1 MRPANRLGLLI
12 GLPAAGLR
20 LAVTAPTGAARQA
33 ASLVDAGAR
42 AADTGARSALRG
54 AAAASREALRLGRAT
69 RHAVGSGA
77 CWIGGRRMHL
87 PLRPRSGAALD
98 RRQMEAAA
106 RKVAVALA
114 EHPDVLVAYWD
125 GGLETLVVQLAED
138 AVAAKVAARAAELAD
153 RHQLEQP
160 QAAALDHDHPGQA
173 PGARVHAAA
182 LCCDVAGIATAA
194 TARMLRLRSSPR
206 MVTAAVTALR
216 EDSRPRSWLRR
227 RLGEPTAD
235 VVLSAAY
242 AAAHGFGQS
251 PTALVL
257 DGALR
262 TAQLVESIAR
272 SALFDEVH
280 DRLCAPDRHSLP
292 TPRVRRPRLN
302 VKPADQ
308 YADQAVMGG
317 LLGAVA
323 TLAFTR
329 DSAEAAEAVLAASPR
344 AARYGPTAFTAALG
358 TGLARHKVLVRDLER
373 IRQLELVDSVVLH
386 HSVLSGRRRTL
397 LEAVPSADAWDHDRL
412 WHAAAAA
419 LRIQDEEPDRHNGPP
434 DRHNGPPDG
443 HEVRLR
449 PVAGS
454 APGTRTGRMTVLDA
468 DNREVGTVF
477 VGREVDPLAEAVLDA
492 ARRAGLHVVVA
503 DDGTLGEFGALADQL
518 ISADESLT
526 DLVHR
531 LRGSGRTVLTVA
543 RPAAGTR
550 PEDDLPTGLMSSD
563 VAVTVVDPGSAVLWA
578 ADALVMD
585 DLSGVWRLLAA
596 VPGFRAAARRAKIL
610 AEAGAALSELMV
622 LTRGSRGRRAAWKA
636 GLRLSPVNA
645 AAAAALV
652 DGLGGARRA
661 LRLDVP
667 RSRPRVPWHALEPHE
682 VLDRLRRAERDLHD
696 ESIRTWSAAERVGR
710 TMAASPAA
718 APLRLTG
725 RLLVAVRAEL
735 DDPLTP
741 VLAVGAT
748 ASALLGSAVDAFLV
762 TGAMGINALVGGI
775 QRLRAEQALASLAVS
790 QRQQAR
796 RVVDPDTGDTRTVE
810 AGRLSPGE
818 IIELHT
824 GDVVPADARLLEAE
838 DLEVDESSLTGE
850 SLPTL
855 KQVEPTPRVPVPDRH
870 CMVFQGATVVAGQ
883 GRAVVVDTGDDTE
896 AGRAAHLAARMP
908 PAPGVQ
914 ARLRELTSSVL
925 PLTLAGGAAVTGLS
939 LLRGTPVRQAVSGGL
954 AVAVAAVPEGL
965 PLTATV
971 AQLAAARRL
980 TDHGVLVRTPRTLE
994 ALGRMDTVCFD
1005 KTGTLTANR
1014 LRVVRT
1020 AAPDGGDHEADSPQ
1034 GRAILRQ
1041 AARTCPP
1048 VGGNHGVHAHAT
1060 DGAVLDAAGD
1070 DPHWTP
1076 GDTQPFQAS
1085 RGYAS
1090 ATGHDARGKPLL
1102 VVKGAP
1108 EVVLPLCPDA
1118 DGTTT
1123 ETTRALAAE
1132 GLRVLAVAEHR
1143 LDPGE
1148 FDGALE
1154 QPLEHYRL
1162 ELTGF
1167 IALADTPRSDAA
1179 PLVSGLRQAGVR
1191 PVMLTGDHPETA
1203 RAVAVALGWPEDV
1216 SVVTGDELA
1225 TRDRAGRAS
1234 LVRDC
1239 DVVARVAPEQKLQV
1253 VEALRESGRVVGM
1266 VGDGSNDA
1274 AAIRAADVGVGIA
1287 VRGSAAARNAADLV
1301 IVNDELSAL
1310 TEAVAEGRA
1319 LWRSV
1324 ADALTVMIGGNAGE
1338 IGFSLLGTLVSGA
1351 SPLSTRQLLLVNL
1364 LTDMFPAMAVAVTP
1378 QGGAAD
1384 TAAAPGEGAAERQGT
1399 ARTGTAP
1406 LGLGTLG
1413 APLARQIRHRGI
1425 LTALGATTAWLVG
1438 SATPGSARR
1447 TSTMALCGVVGAQLT
1462 QTVTGRRHSPLVWFT
1477 VLGSA
1482 AALIAIIQTPGV
1494 SQFFGCTPLG
1504 PVAWTGVTA
1513 AVAVAALAPRAE

>member
-1 MRPANRLGLLI
+1 MRPATGLGLLI
-12 GLPAAGLR
+12 GLPASGLR
-20 LAVTAPTGAARQA
+20 LAAAAPGDVSRHVLPLA
-33 ASLVDAGAR
+33 DAGAR
-42 AADTGARSALRG
+42 AALRG
-54 AAAASREALRLGRAT
+54 AAAASRGATRLGRAT
-69 RHAVGSGA
+69 QQAMTPGRCWVGA
-77 CWIGGRRMHL
+77 RRLHV
-87 PLRPRSGAALD
+87 PLRPRRGAVLD
-98 RRQMEAAA
+98 RRQLESAA
-106 RKVAVALA
+106 RRVAASLT
-114 EHPDVLVAYWD
+114 EHPEVLAAYWD
-125 GGLETLVVQLAED
+125 GGLESLVVQLAED
-138 AVAAKVAARAAELAD
+138 AVTDKVAARAARLAAD
-153 RHQLEQP
+153 QQLEQP
-160 QAAALDHDHPGQA
+160 EEPALDHDHPGQA
-173 PGARVHAAA
+173 ASARVHATA
-182 LCCDVAGIATAA
+182 LCCDMAGIATAT
-194 TARMLRLRSSPR
+194 TARVLRLRPSPR

-216 EDSRPRSWLRR
+216 EDSRPRTWLRH

-235 VVLSAAY
+235 LVLSAAY

-257 DGALR
+257 DASLR
-262 TAQLVESIAR
+262 AGQLLESVTRA
-272 SALFDEVH
+272 ALFDEAH
-280 DRLCAPDRHSLP
+280 DRLCDPDRHSLP
-292 TPRVRRPRLN
+292 TPQARRPRLH
-302 VKPADQ
+302 VMPAQQ
-308 YADQAVMGG
+308 YADQAVTGG

-329 DSAEAAEAVLAASPR
+329 DGAEAAEAVLAAAPR
-344 AARYGPTAFTAALG
+344 AARYGPVAFTAALG
-358 TGLARHKVLVRDLER
+358 TGLARRRVLVRDLER
-373 IRQLELVDSVVLH
+373 IRQLELVDTVVLH
-386 HSVLSGRRRTL
+386 HSVLSGHRRTL
-397 LEAVPSADAWDHDRL
+397 LEASPLGEDWDHDRL
-412 WHAAAAA
+412 WHAATAT
-419 LRIQDEEPDRHNGPP
+419 LRAQDEKQQ
-434 DRHNGPPDG
+434 DG
-443 HEVRLR
+443 KRRDEVKVRLR
-449 PVAGS
+449 APAGS
-454 APGTRTGRMTVLDA
+454 APGTRTGRMTALDD
-468 DNREVGTVF
+468 DNREVGNVF
-477 VGREVDPLAEAVLDA
+477 VAREVDPLAEAVLDA

-518 ISADESLT
+518 VSAEATLT
-526 DLVHR
+526 ETVR
-531 LRGSGRTVLTVA
+531 QLRQSRRAVLTVA
-543 RPAAGTR
+543 RVAAGAGA
-550 PEDDLPTGLMSSD
+550 DDDVPTGLLSSD

-578 ADALVMD
+578 ADALVLD
-585 DLSGVWRLLAA
+585 DLSGVWRLLTA
-596 VPGFRAAARRAKIL
+596 VPGSRAAARHAKVL

-622 LTRGSRGRRAAWKA
+622 LTRGSRGRRAAWRV

-652 DGLGGARRA
+652 DGWRGARRV
-661 LRLDVP
+661 LRPDVP
-667 RSRPRVPWHALEPHE
+667 RPRPRVPWHALEPHE
-682 VLDRLRRAERDLHD
+682 VLDRLREAERDLHE
-696 ESIRTWSAAERVGR
+696 ESTRATSAAGR
-710 TMAASPAA
+710 LGRSVAASPAA
-718 APLRLTG
+718 VPLRLTG
-725 RLLVAVRAEL
+725 RLVSAVRAEL

-775 QRLRAEQALASLAVS
+775 QRLRAEQALASLAVT

-796 RVVDPDTGDTRTVE
+796 RVVDPETGDTRTVE
-810 AGRLSPGE
+810 AGRLTPGE
-818 IIELHT
+818 IIELQT
-824 GDVVPADARLLEAE
+824 GDVVPADARLIEAE

-855 KQVEPTPRVPVPDRH
+855 KQTEPTPRVPVPDRH

-914 ARLRELTSSVL
+914 ARLRELTSTVL

-939 LLRGTPVRQAVSGGL
+939 LLRGTPVRQAVAGGL

-980 TDHGVLVRTPRTLE
+980 TAHGVLVRTPRTLE

-1005 KTGTLTANR
+1005 KTGTLTENR

-1020 AAPDGGDHEADSPQ
+1020 AASDGGAHENDSPE
-1034 GRAILRQ
+1034 GREILRQ

-1048 VGGNHGVHAHAT
+1048 VGEDHGVHAHAT
-1060 DGAVLDAAGD
+1060 DGAVVDAAGD
-1070 DPHWTP
+1070 DPHWSP

-1090 ATGHDARGKPLL
+1090 ATGHDAENAALL

-1118 DGTTT
+1118 DDSAT
-1123 ETTRALAAE
+1123 ETAQALAAE
-1132 GLRVLAVAEHR
+1132 GLRVLAVAEYH
-1143 LDPGE
+1143 LQSGE
-1148 FDGALE
+1148 FEAALE
-1154 QPLEHYRL
+1154 RPLEHYQL
-1162 ELTGF
+1162 HLSGF

-1179 PLVSGLRQAGVR
+1179 PLISGLREAGVR

-1203 RAVAVALGWPEDV
+1203 RAVAVALGWPKDV

-1225 TRDRAGRAS
+1225 TRDRTGRAS

-1239 DVVARVAPEQKLQV
+1239 GVVARVAPEQKLQV
-1253 VEALRESGRVVGM
+1253 IEALRESGRVVGM

-1310 TEAVAEGRA
+1310 IEAVAEGRA
-1319 LWRSV
+1319 LWHSV
-1324 ADALTVMIGGNAGE
+1324 ADALTVLIGGNAGE
-1338 IGFSLLGTLVSGA
+1338 IGFSLLGTAISGA

-1378 QGGAAD
+1378 QGATG
-1384 TAAAPGEGAAERQGT
+1384 TAAGADETGTEGQG

-1425 LTALGATTAWLVG
+1425 LTALGAAAAWLVG
-1438 SATPGSARR
+1438 TVTPGSARR

-1462 QTVTGRRHSPLVWFT
+1462 QTVTGRRHSPLVWLT

-1482 AALIAIIQTPGV
+1482 AALIAVIQTPGV

-1504 PVAWTGVTA
+1504 PIAWAGVAA
-1513 AVAVAALAPRAE
+1513 AVALAALAPRSPSR

>member
-1 MRPANRLGLLI
+1 MRPATGLGLLI

-20 LAVTAPTGAARQA
+20 LAAAAPTDVARHVLPLA
-33 ASLVDAGAR
+33 DAGAR
-42 AADTGARSALRG
+42 AAVRSAATASRG
-54 AAAASREALRLGRAT
+54 AVRLGRAA
-69 RHAVGSGA
+69 RQAMNPGRCWVGVRRLHVPLGPRPGSA
-77 CWIGGRRMHL
+77 LAPRQLEAAGRRV
-87 PLRPRSGAALD
+87 AASL
-98 RRQMEAAA
+98 A
-106 RKVAVALA
+106 RHPEVLA
-114 EHPDVLVAYWD
+114 AYWD
-125 GGLETLVVQLAED
+125 GGLESLVVQLAED
-138 AVAAKVAARAAELAD
+138 AVADSVAARAAELAD
-153 RHQLEQP
+153 DEQLEP
-160 QAAALDHDHPGQA
+160 PGEPALEHGHPGRA
-173 PGARVHAAA
+173 PGARVHAVA
-182 LCCDVAGIATAA
+182 LCCDVAGIATAT
-194 TARMLRLRSSPR
+194 TARVLRLNRSPR

-216 EDSRPRSWLRR
+216 EDSRPRSWLQD
-227 RLGEPTAD
+227 RLGEPATD

-257 DGALR
+257 DAALR
-262 TAQLVESIAR
+262 AGQLVESVAR

-280 DRLCAPDRHSLP
+280 DRLCTPERHSLP
-292 TPRVRRPRLN
+292 TPQVRRPRLH
-302 VKPADQ
+302 VMPAQQ
-308 YADQAVMGG
+308 YADRAVTGG
-317 LLGAVA
+317 LLGAAA

-329 DSAEAAEAVLAASPR
+329 DGAEAAEAVLAAAPR
-344 AARYGPTAFTAALG
+344 AARYGPVAYTAALG
-358 TGLARHKVLVRDLER
+358 TGLARRKVLVRDMER
-373 IRQLELVDSVVLH
+373 IRQLELVDTVVLH
-386 HSVLSGRRRTL
+386 HSVLSGRRRTV
-397 LEAVPSADAWDHDRL
+397 LEAGPTVGDWDHERL
-412 WHAAAAA
+412 WHAVAAT
-419 LRIQDEEPDRHNGPP
+419 LRAEDEQREGDP
-434 DRHNGPPDG
+434 
-443 HEVRLR
+443 EVRLR
-449 PVAGS
+449 PVPGS
-454 APGTRTGRMTVLDA
+454 APGTRTGRMTVLDE
-468 DNREVGTVF
+468 DNREVGAVF
-477 VGREVDPLAEAVLDA
+477 VGREVDPLAEAVLEA

-518 ISADESLT
+518 VSPEDPLT
-526 DLVHR
+526 EVVR
-531 LRGSGRTVLTVA
+531 ELRRSQRTVLTVA
-543 RPAAGTR
+543 RAEAGTT
-550 PEDDLPTGLMSSD
+550 PDDDVLTGLLSSD
-563 VAVTVVDPGSAVLWA
+563 VAVTVVDAGSAVLWA
-578 ADALVMD
+578 ADALVLD
-585 DLSGVWRLLAA
+585 DLRGVWRLLAA
-596 VPGFRAAARRAKIL
+596 VPGSRATARHAKVL
-610 AEAGAALSELMV
+610 AEAGATLSELMV
-622 LTRGSRGRRAAWKA
+622 LTRGSRGRRAAWRV

-652 DGLGGARRA
+652 DGRHSARRV
-661 LRLDVP
+661 LRHDVP
-667 RSRPRVPWHALEPHE
+667 RPRPRVPWHALEPHE
-682 VLDRLRRAERDLHD
+682 VLDRLREAERDLR
-696 ESIRTWSAAERVGR
+696 EEATGAPSAAARLGR
-710 TMAASPAA
+710 AVAASPAA
-718 APLRLTG
+718 APLRFTG
-725 RLLVAVRAEL
+725 RLVGAVRAEL

-748 ASALLGSAVDAFLV
+748 ASALLGSAVDALLV
-762 TGAMGINALVGGI
+762 TGAMGVNALVGGI

-818 IIELHT
+818 VIELHT

-855 KQVEPTPRVPVPDRH
+855 KQVAATPRAPVPDRH
-870 CMVFQGATVVAGQ
+870 CMVFEGATVVAGQ
-883 GRAVVVDTGDDTE
+883 GRAVVVDTGEDTE

-914 ARLRELTSSVL
+914 ARLRELTSTVL

-980 TDHGVLVRTPRTLE
+980 TEHGVLVRTPRTLE

-1005 KTGTLTANR
+1005 KTGTLTENR

-1020 AAPDGGDHEADSPQ
+1020 AAPDGGDHATGSPE
-1034 GRAILRQ
+1034 GLAILRQ

-1048 VGGNHGVHAHAT
+1048 AGDDHGVHAHAT
-1060 DGAVLDAAGD
+1060 DGAVLEAAAD

-1090 ATGHDARGKPLL
+1090 ATGHDAQDTPLL

-1108 EVVLPLCPDA
+1108 EVVLPLCPDVE
-1118 DGTTT
+1118 DTTT
-1123 ETTRALAAE
+1123 QTAGRLAAE
-1132 GLRVLAVAEHR
+1132 GLRVLAVAERR
-1143 LDPGE
+1143 LEPDE
-1148 FDGALE
+1148 FERALE
-1154 QPLEHYRL
+1154 SPLEDHPLR
-1162 ELTGF
+1162 LTGF

-1203 RAVAVALGWPEDV
+1203 RAVAVALGWPEGV
-1216 SVVTGDELA
+1216 SVVTGDDLA
-1225 TRDRAGRAS
+1225 TRDRGGRAS

-1239 DVVARVAPEQKLQV
+1239 GVVARVAPEQKLQV

-1301 IVNDELSAL
+1301 IVRDELSAL
-1310 TEAVAEGRA
+1310 IEAVAEGRA
-1319 LWRSV
+1319 LWHSV
-1324 ADALTVMIGGNAGE
+1324 ADALTVLIGGNAGE

-1378 QGGAAD
+1378 QGATG
-1384 TAAAPGEGAAERQGT
+1384 TAAEAKASGPQEQDA

-1425 LTALGATTAWLVG
+1425 LTALGATIAWLAGTV
-1438 SATPGSARR
+1438 TPGSARR

-1462 QTVTGRRHSPLVWFT
+1462 QTVTGRRHSPLVWLT

-1482 AALIAIIQTPGV
+1482 AALIAVIQTPGV

-1504 PVAWTGVTA
+1504 PVAWAGVTA
-1513 AVAVAALAPRAE
+1513 AVVLAALAPRPPSAG

>member
-1 MRPANRLGLLI
+1 MRAATGLGLLI

-20 LAVTAPTGAARQA
+20 LAATAPGDVARHVLPLA
-33 ASLVDAGAR
+33 DAGAR
-42 AADTGARSALRG
+42 VALRSAV
-54 AAAASREALRLGRAT
+54 AASRGAVRLGRAT
-69 RHAVGSGA
+69 QQAMTPGRSWVGA
-77 CWIGGRRMHL
+77 HRLHV
-87 PLRPRSGAALD
+87 PLRPRRGAVLD
-98 RRQMEAAA
+98 RRQLESAA
-106 RKVAVALA
+106 RRVAVSLA
-114 EHPDVLVAYWD
+114 EHPDVLAAYWD
-125 GGLETLVVQLAED
+125 GGLESLVVQLAED
-138 AVAAKVAARAAELAD
+138 AVAGKVAARAAGLAAD
-153 RHQLEQP
+153 QQLEQP
-160 QAAALDHDHPGQA
+160 EEPELDHDHPGQA
-173 PGARVHAAA
+173 ASARVHATA
-182 LCCDVAGIATAA
+182 LCCDMAGVATAT
-194 TARMLRLRSSPR
+194 TARVLRLRPSPR
-206 MVTAAVTALR
+206 LVTAAVTALR
-216 EDSRPRSWLRR
+216 EDSRPRGWLRH

-235 VVLSAAY
+235 AFLSVAY

-257 DGALR
+257 DASLR
-262 TAQLVESIAR
+262 AGQLLESVAR
-272 SALFDEVH
+272 AALFDEVH
-280 DRLCAPDRHSLP
+280 DRLCVPGRHSLP
-292 TPRVRRPRLN
+292 TPQVRRPRLH
-302 VKPADQ
+302 VVPAQQ
-308 YADQAVMGG
+308 YADQAVTGG

-329 DSAEAAEAVLAASPR
+329 NGAEAAEAVLAAAPR
-344 AARYGPTAFTAALG
+344 AARYGPVAFTAALG
-358 TGLARHKVLVRDLER
+358 TGLARRRVLVRDLER
-373 IRQLELVDSVVLH
+373 IRQLELVDTVVLH

-397 LEAVPSADAWDHDRL
+397 TEASPLGDDWDHDRL
-412 WHAAAAA
+412 WHAAAAT
-419 LRIQDEEPDRHNGPP
+419 LRAQDEKQLDEKRLDDKRQ
-434 DRHNGPPDG
+434 DEA
-443 HEVRLR
+443 EVRLR
-449 PVAGS
+449 AAAGS
-454 APGTRTGRMTVLDA
+454 APGTRTGRMTALDD

-477 VGREVDPLAEAVLDA
+477 VAREVDPLAEAVLDA

-518 ISADESLT
+518 VPAEASLT
-526 DLVHR
+526 DTVRR
-531 LRGSGRTVLTVA
+531 LRQGRRAVLTVA
-543 RPAAGTR
+543 RVAAGSGA
-550 PEDDLPTGLMSSD
+550 DDDVPTGLLSSD

-596 VPGFRAAARRAKIL
+596 VPGSRAAARHAKVL

-622 LTRGSRGRRAAWKA
+622 LTRGSRGRRAAWRV

-652 DGLGGARRA
+652 DGWRGARRV
-661 LRLDVP
+661 LRRDVP
-667 RSRPRVPWHALEPHE
+667 RPRPRVPWHALEPRE
-682 VLDRLRRAERDLHD
+682 VLDRLREAERDLHE
-696 ESIRTWSAAERVGR
+696 ESTRATSAAGR
-710 TMAASPAA
+710 LGRSLAASPAA
-718 APLRLTG
+718 VPLRLTG
-725 RLLVAVRAEL
+725 RLAGAVRAEL

-775 QRLRAEQALASLAVS
+775 QRLRAEQALASLAVT

-796 RVVDPDTGDTRTVE
+796 RVVDPETGDTRTVE
-810 AGRLSPGE
+810 AGRLTPGE
-818 IIELHT
+818 IIELQT
-824 GDVVPADARLLEAE
+824 GDVVPADARLLGAE

-855 KQVEPTPRVPVPDRH
+855 KQTEPTPRVPVPDRH

-914 ARLRELTSSVL
+914 ARLRELTSTVL

-939 LLRGTPVRQAVSGGL
+939 LLRGTPVRQAVAGGL

-980 TDHGVLVRTPRTLE
+980 TAHGVLVRTPRTLE

-1005 KTGTLTANR
+1005 KTGTLTENR

-1020 AAPDGGDHEADSPQ
+1020 AAPDGGAHENDSQ
-1034 GRAILRQ
+1034 EGREILRQ
-1041 AARTCPP
+1041 AARTCPQ
-1048 VGGNHGVHAHAT
+1048 VGEDHGVHAHAT

-1076 GDTQPFQAS
+1076 ADTQPFQAS

-1090 ATGHDARGKPLL
+1090 ATGHDAEGTPLL

-1118 DGTTT
+1118 DGTAT
-1123 ETTRALAAE
+1123 ETARALAAE
-1132 GLRVLAVAEHR
+1132 GLRVLAVAKYI
-1143 LDPGE
+1143 LQDGE
-1148 FDGALE
+1148 FAGALE
-1154 QPLEHYRL
+1154 RSLEQYRL
-1162 ELTGF
+1162 HLSGF

-1179 PLVSGLRQAGVR
+1179 PLISGLREAGVR

-1203 RAVAVALGWPEDV
+1203 RAVAVALGWSSDV

-1225 TRDRAGRAS
+1225 TRDRTGRAS

-1239 DVVARVAPEQKLQV
+1239 GVVARVAPEQKLQV

-1310 TEAVAEGRA
+1310 IEAVAEGRA
-1319 LWRSV
+1319 LWHSV
-1324 ADALTVMIGGNAGE
+1324 ADALTVLIGGNAGE
-1338 IGFSLLGTLVSGA
+1338 IGFSLLGTVISGA

-1378 QGGAAD
+1378 QGATG
-1384 TAAAPGEGAAERQGT
+1384 TAAGTDGTGTEGRG

-1413 APLARQIRHRGI
+1413 APLAHRIRHRGI
-1425 LTALGATTAWLVG
+1425 VTALGAAAAWLVG
-1438 SATPGSARR
+1438 TVTPGSARR

-1462 QTVTGRRHSPLVWFT
+1462 QTVTGRRHSPLVWLT

-1482 AALIAIIQTPGV
+1482 AALIAVIQTPGV

-1504 PVAWTGVTA
+1504 PIAWAGVAA
-1513 AVAVAALAPRAE
+1513 AVALAALAPRPPSR

>member
-1 MRPANRLGLLI
+1 MRPPTGLGLLTA
-12 GLPAAGLR
+12 LPAASLR
-20 LAVTAPTGAARQA
+20 LAATAPIGVARQCVPLA
-33 ASLVDAGAR
+33 GAGAR
-42 AADTGARSALRG
+42 AAVRG
-54 AAAASREALRLGRAT
+54 AAAARGALRLGRAT
-69 RHAVGSGA
+69 QQALTPGR
-77 CWIGGRRMHL
+77 CWVGGRRLHV
-87 PLRPRSGAALD
+87 PLRPRGGAAPD
-98 RRQMEAAA
+98 RRQLEAAA
-106 RKVAVALA
+106 RKVAVSLA
-114 EHPDVLVAYWD
+114 EHPDVLAAYWD
-125 GGLETLVVQLAED
+125 GGLESLVVRLAQD
-138 AVAAKVAARAAELAD
+138 AVADKVAARAAELAD
-153 RHQLEQP
+153 SQRLEQP
-160 QAAALDHDHPGQA
+160 GEPGPDPGHPGQV
-173 PGARVHAAA
+173 PGARAHAAA
-182 LCCDVAGIATAA
+182 LCCDVAGIVTAT
-194 TARMLRLRSSPR
+194 TGRLLRLKRSPR

-216 EDSRPRSWLRR
+216 EDSRSRAWLRR
-227 RLGEPTAD
+227 GLGAPAAD
-235 VVLSAAY
+235 AVLSAAY

-257 DGALR
+257 DAALR
-262 TAQLVESIAR
+262 AGLLVESVTRA
-272 SALFDEVH
+272 ALFDEVH
-280 DRLCAPDRHSLP
+280 DRLCTPSRHSLP
-292 TPRVRRPRLN
+292 APRIRRPRPHVL
-302 VKPADQ
+302 PAQQ
-308 YADQAVMGG
+308 YADQAVTGG
-317 LLGAVA
+317 LLGAAA

-344 AARYGPTAFTAALG
+344 AARYGPVAFTATLG
-358 TGLARHKVLVRDLER
+358 TGLARRKVLVRDPER
-373 IRQLELVDSVVLH
+373 IRQLELVDTIVLH

-397 LEAVPSADAWDHDRL
+397 LEVRPRGDDWDHDRL
-412 WHAAAAA
+412 WHATAAS
-419 LRIQDEEPDRHNGPP
+419 LRAHDEER
-434 DRHNGPPDG
+434 PDG
-443 HEVRLR
+443 REVRLR
-449 PVAGS
+449 PVPGS
-454 APGTRTGRMTVLDA
+454 APGTHTGPMTVLDE
-468 DNREVGTVF
+468 DNREVGNVF

-503 DDGTLGEFGALADQL
+503 DDGTLSEFGALADQL
-518 ISADESLT
+518 APAGESLSA
-526 DLVHR
+526 LVCQ
-531 LRGSGRTVLTVA
+531 LRRSGRIVLTVA
-543 RPAAGTR
+543 RVPAGTG
-550 PEDDLPTGLMSSD
+550 PDDDVPTGLMSSD

-578 ADALVMD
+578 ADALVLD
-585 DLSGVWRLLAA
+585 DLSGVWRLLTA
-596 VPGFRAAARRAKIL
+596 VPGSRAAARHAKVL

-622 LTRGSRGRRAAWKA
+622 LTRGSRGRRAAWRV

-645 AAAAALV
+645 AAAASLV
-652 DGLGGARRA
+652 DGWRGARRA
-661 LRLDVP
+661 LRHGMPTP
-667 RSRPRVPWHALEPHE
+667 RPHVPWHALEPHE
-682 VLDRLRRAERDLHD
+682 ALDRLRETERAVHEEAARA
-696 ESIRTWSAAERVGR
+696 RSAAGR
-710 TMAASPAA
+710 IGQSVATSPVAV
-718 APLRLTG
+718 PLRLTG
-725 RLLVAVRAEL
+725 RLVGAVRAEL

-748 ASALLGSAVDAFLV
+748 ASALLGSAVDALLV

-775 QRLRAEQALASLAVS
+775 QRLRAEQALSSLAVT

-810 AGRLSPGE
+810 AGRLNPGE

-824 GDVVPADARLLEAE
+824 GDVVPADARLLQVE

-855 KQVEPTPRVPVPDRH
+855 KRVEATPRVPVPDRH

-914 ARLRELTSSVL
+914 ARLRELTSTVL

-939 LLRGTPVRQAVSGGL
+939 LLRGTPVRQAVAGGL

-980 TDHGVLVRTPRTLE
+980 TEHGVLVRTPRTLE

-1005 KTGTLTANR
+1005 KTGTLTENR

-1020 AAPDGGDHEADSPQ
+1020 AAPDGGDHEAGSPE
-1034 GRAILRQ
+1034 GLAILRQ
-1041 AARTCPP
+1041 AARTCPQ
-1048 VGGNHGVHAHAT
+1048 VGDNHGVHAHAT
-1060 DGAVLDAAGD
+1060 DGAVLEAAGD
-1070 DPHWTP
+1070 DQQWTP

-1090 ATGHDARGKPLL
+1090 ATGHDAEDTPLL

-1108 EVVLPLCPDA
+1108 EVVLPLCPEADA
-1118 DGTTT
+1118 SAT
-1123 ETTRALAAE
+1123 ETARALAAE

-1143 LDPGE
+1143 LQTGE
-1148 FDGALE
+1148 FGGALE
-1154 QPLEHYRL
+1154 SPLEDYRL
-1162 ELTGF
+1162 RLTGF
-1167 IALADTPRSDAA
+1167 IALADTPRPDAA
-1179 PLVSGLRQAGVR
+1179 PLISGLRQAGVR

-1203 RAVAVALGWPEDV
+1203 RTVAVALGWPEDV
-1216 SVVTGDELA
+1216 TVVTGDELA
-1225 TRDRAGRAS
+1225 TRDRTGRAA

-1239 DVVARVAPEQKLQV
+1239 GVVARVAPEQKLQV
-1253 VEALRESGRVVGM
+1253 IEALRESKRVVGM

-1310 TEAVAEGRA
+1310 IEAVAEGRA
-1319 LWRSV
+1319 LWHSV
-1324 ADALTVMIGGNAGE
+1324 ADALTVLIGGNAGE
-1338 IGFSLLGTLVSGA
+1338 IGFSLFGTLVSGA

-1378 QGGAAD
+1378 QGATAD
-1384 TAAAPGEGAAERQGT
+1384 TAADTDRESGA
-1399 ARTGTAP
+1399 ARTGSAP

-1413 APLARQIRHRGI
+1413 APLGRQIRHRGI
-1425 LTALGATTAWLVG
+1425 VTTLGAATAWLAGTV
-1438 SATPGSARR
+1438 TPGSARR

-1462 QTVTGRRHSPLVWFT
+1462 QTVTGRRHSPLVWLT

-1482 AALIAIIQTPGV
+1482 AALIAVIQTPGV

-1504 PVAWTGVTA
+1504 PVAWAGVTA
-1513 AVAVAALAPRAE
+1513 AVALAALAPRTPLGG

>member
-1 MRPANRLGLLI
+1 MRPANGLGMLV

-20 LAVTAPTGAARQA
+20 LAVTAPTGVARQA
-33 ASLVDAGAR
+33 ASLADAGVR
-42 AADTGARSALRG
+42 AALRG
-54 AAAASREALRLGRAT
+54 AAAASRGALRLGHAT
-69 RHAVGSGA
+69 HQAVGPGTRRA
-77 CWIGGRRMHL
+77 GRRMHV
-87 PLRPRSGAALD
+87 PLRPRPGAGLD

-114 EHPDVLVAYWD
+114 EHPDVPAAYWD
-125 GGLETLVVQLAED
+125 GGLGALVVQLAED
-138 AVAAKVAARAAELAD
+138 AVAGKVAARAAELAD
-153 RHQLEQP
+153 SHELEQP
-160 QAAALDHDHPGQA
+160 GEPALDHDHPGQA
-173 PGARVHAAA
+173 PGAGVHAAA
-182 LCCDVAGIATAA
+182 LCCDMAGIGTAA
-194 TARMLRLRSSPR
+194 TARMLRLKSSPR
-206 MVTAAVTALR
+206 MVTAVVTALR

-227 RLGEPTAD
+227 RLGEPATD

-251 PTALVL
+251 PTALAL
-257 DGALR
+257 DAALR
-262 TAQLVESIAR
+262 AGQLVESVAR
-272 SALFDEVH
+272 AALFEEVH
-280 DRLCAPDRHSLP
+280 DRLCAPDRPSLP
-292 TPRVRRPRLN
+292 TPEVRRPRLH
-302 VKPADQ
+302 VKPAEQ
-308 YADQAVMGG
+308 YADQAVTGG

-344 AARYGPTAFTAALG
+344 AARYGPTAFTAALS
-358 TGLARHKVLVRDLER
+358 TGLARRKVLVRDVER
-373 IRQLELVDSVVLH
+373 IRQLELVDTVVLH
-386 HSVLSGRRRTL
+386 HSVLSGRGRTL
-397 LEAVPSADAWDHDRL
+397 LEAGPSDDAWDHDRL
-412 WHAAAAA
+412 WHAAAAT
-419 LRIQDEEPDRHNGPP
+419 LRAQDEHPAGGGSG
-434 DRHNGPPDG
+434 GPPDG
-443 HEVRLR
+443 PEVRLR
-449 PVAGS
+449 AAPGS
-454 APGTRTGRMTVLDA
+454 APGTRIGRMTALDA
-468 DNREVGTVF
+468 DNREVGSVF

-518 ISADESLT
+518 VGAEESLT
-526 DLVHR
+526 DLVR
-531 LRGSGRTVLTVA
+531 QLRRSGRTVLTVA
-543 RPAAGTR
+543 RAAAGKGSH
-550 PEDDLPTGLMSSD
+550 DDLATGLLSSD
-563 VAVTVVDPGSAVLWA
+563 VAVTVVDPDSAVLWG
-578 ADALVMD
+578 ADALVLD
-585 DLSGVWRLLAA
+585 QLSGVWRLLTA
-596 VPGFRAAARRAKIL
+596 VPGSRAAARRAKVL

-622 LTRGSRGRRAAWKA
+622 LTRGSRGGRAAWRA

-652 DGLGGARRA
+652 DGLLGARRA
-661 LRLDVP
+661 LRRDVP
-667 RSRPRVPWHALEPHE
+667 RSRPRVPWHALEPGE
-682 VLDRLRRAERDLHD
+682 VLERLRRAERDLH
-696 ESIRTWSAAERVGR
+696 EETARARSAAGR
-710 TMAASPAA
+710 AGRAVAASSAA

-725 RLLVAVRAEL
+725 RLVGAVRAEL

-818 IIELHT
+818 VIELRT

-855 KQVEPTPRVPVPDRH
+855 KQVEATPRVPVPDRH
-870 CMVFQGATVVAGQ
+870 CMVFQGATVVAGL

-980 TDHGVLVRTPRTLE
+980 TEHGVLVRTPRTLE

-1020 AAPDGGDHEADSPQ
+1020 AAPDGRRHGTDSAE
-1034 GRAILRQ
+1034 GRTILRQ
-1041 AARTCPP
+1041 AARTCPQ
-1048 VGGNHGVHAHAT
+1048 VEDDHGVHAHAT
-1060 DGAVLDAAGD
+1060 DGAVLEAAGD

-1090 ATGHDARGKPLL
+1090 ATGHDAQDTPML

-1118 DGTTT
+1118 DGTTG
-1123 ETTRALAAE
+1123 ETARELAAE
-1132 GLRVLAVAEHR
+1132 GLRVLAVAER
-1143 LDPGE
+1143 RVEPGE
-1148 FDGALE
+1148 FAGALE
-1154 QPLEHYRL
+1154 RPLERYRL
-1162 ELTGF
+1162 HLVGF

-1179 PLVSGLRQAGVR
+1179 PLISGLRQAGVR

-1216 SVVTGDELA
+1216 TVVTGDELA

-1239 DVVARVAPEQKLQV
+1239 GVVARVAPEQKLQV
-1253 VEALRESGRVVGM
+1253 IEAFRESGRVVGM

-1324 ADALTVMIGGNAGE
+1324 ADALTVLIGGNAGE
-1338 IGFSLLGTLVSGA
+1338 IGFSLLGTLISGA

-1378 QGGAAD
+1378 QGTAEA
-1384 TAAAPGEGAAERQGT
+1384 AAAPGERGTREQGA

-1406 LGLGTLG
+1406 MGLGTLG
-1413 APLARQIRHRGI
+1413 APLARRIRRRGV

-1438 SATPGSARR
+1438 TVTPGSPRR

-1462 QTVTGRRHSPLVWFT
+1462 QTVTGRRHSPLVWLT

-1482 AALIAIIQTPGV
+1482 AALVAVIQTPGV

-1504 PVAWTGVTA
+1504 PVAWAGVTA
-1513 AVAVAALAPRAE
+1513 AVAVAALAPGSPSGG